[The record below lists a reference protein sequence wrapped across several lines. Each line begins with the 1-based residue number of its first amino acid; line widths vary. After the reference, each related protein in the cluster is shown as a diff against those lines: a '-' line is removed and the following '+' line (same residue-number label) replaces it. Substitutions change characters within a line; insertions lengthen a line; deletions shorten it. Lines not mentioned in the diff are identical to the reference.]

1 VVSTLEELILIQR
14 GERNPPDPD
23 PVVQPFEA
31 MRVATGHEEH
41 AADGAFQGGIP
52 ATEHA
57 ITRR

>member
-1 VVSTLEELILIQR
+1 
-14 GERNPPDPD
+14 
-23 PVVQPFEA
+23 
-31 MRVATGHEEH
+31 MRVAAGHEEH